1 MQMSPHDLMIH
12 ARLIGANPQLD
23 AEKAVVITVAFPPG
37 TCSVTAYRITPPGFE
52 WGKNNRDFNA
62 TSLEGY
68 SNDYFEKAQIWL
80 SEVFLGFFMVPDD
93 LIWNYNFIGLR
104 ADQTAKI
111 NYVLAVPRDF
121 YHEAH
126 RTSHFLNFNKI
137 EDEETEDRGALEEDY
152 FN

>member
-1 MQMSPHDLMIH
+1 MIH
-12 ARLIGANPQLD
+12 ARLIGANPHLD
-23 AEKAVVITVAFPPG
+23 AEKAVVVTVAFPPG
-37 TCSVTAYRITPPGFE
+37 SCSVTAYRITPSGFE
-52 WGKNNRDFNA
+52 WGKSNRDFNA

-68 SNDYFEKAQIWL
+68 SNDFYEKAQVWL

-121 YHEAH
+121 YHESH

-137 EDEETEDRGALEEDY
+137 EEEEAEDKGALEEDF